1 MITERSIKL
10 LSSVMLIS
18 AYRIKVWRLWL
29 TCFEDGPI
37 RILTFAW
44 WMLKTRKTMVSWQAF
59 PSLPPRAPLAFLSHL
74 KLPFP
79 RLPFQTPATQARL
92 LVEKYVACQS
102 RKSDFGWNR
111 FVFHLAWCVRGLKSL
126 KRFWPY
132 LIVFSASRMVSL
144 SNYCVWCLFFISN
157 LMKSSVVYGAI

>member
-10 LSSVMLIS
+10 LSRVMLIS
-18 AYRIKVWRLWL
+18 ANRIKVSRLWL
-29 TCFEDGPI
+29 TCFEDRPI

-79 RLPFQTPATQARL
+79 SLSNACHAGYCQNHEIKVVTQRNSWSMEYHFRCRQYFEEEKNQTHMWSR
-92 LVEKYVACQS
+92 VALINTWIINDCVTYS
-102 RKSDFGWNR
+102 FFILTSWMM
-111 FVFHLAWCVRGLKSL
+111 LAWCLRFERSL
-126 KRFWPY
+126 Y
-132 LIVFSASRMVSL
+132 L
-144 SNYCVWCLFFISN
+144 
-157 LMKSSVVYGAI
+157 

>member
-18 AYRIKVWRLWL
+18 ANRIKVWRLWL

-37 RILTFAW
+37 RILSFAW

-111 FVFHLAWCVRGLKSL
+111 FRFSPCLMRKRVEKSEAILALLDSFQC
-126 KRFWPY
+126 
-132 LIVFSASRMVSL
+132 
-144 SNYCVWCLFFISN
+144 ISN
-157 LMKSSVVYGAI
+157 GKPE